1 MKITEKTNIQV
12 RLVYYNQ
19 NLLHLIG
26 CTVQLK
32 GPMILLWNALVL
44 GISRIYLAE
53 SNSTTIGPN
62 FYFEL
67 SKKPRFNYR
76 VRVMVFNATFNN
88 ISVIISWQP
97 EKATDLQQITDKLYH
112 IVLYWVHF
120 AWVGFKLLIV
130 MIGSDYIGSCKA
142 NYYMITTV
150 VTPGSIMY
158 LYDSPPF
165 LSGYFH

>member
-1 MKITEKTNIQV
+1 MINFF
-12 RLVYYNQ
+12 
-19 NLLHLIG
+19 LHLIG

-53 SNSTTIGPN
+53 SNSTTIGQN

-67 SKKPRFNYR
+67 SKKPRFNYG
-76 VRVMVFNATFNN
+76 VIVMVFDATFNN
-88 ISVIISWQP
+88 ISVISWQL

-120 AWVGFKLLIV
+120 TWVGFKLLIV
-130 MIGSDYIGSCKA
+130 VIGSDCISSCKA
-142 NYYMITTV
+142 NYYAITTV
-150 VTPGSIMY
+150 ATPGSIMY
-158 LYDSPPF
+158 LYGGPPSYQATSIKGTR
-165 LSGYFH
+165 LSGQISDVFKW